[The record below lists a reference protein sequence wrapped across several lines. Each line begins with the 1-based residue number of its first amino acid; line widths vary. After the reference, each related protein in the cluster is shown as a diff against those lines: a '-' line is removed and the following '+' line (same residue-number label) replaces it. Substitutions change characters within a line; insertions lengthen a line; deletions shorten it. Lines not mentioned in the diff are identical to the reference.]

1 MRSNKN
7 SGPDRAVSENV
18 RSTLR
23 EGLLRWYREN
33 GRDLPWRKSY
43 IPYQVWI
50 SEIMLQQTQIKTML
64 PYFFRWMERFP
75 HPAAIAE
82 ASEDEILRHWEGL
95 GYYARAKN
103 IQKAARLMVSEHGG
117 NLPSDFES
125 VRKLPGVGQYTAGAI
140 MSFAFNADFPAADAN
155 AARILARIFDIS
167 IPSDCKEFRNAVWY
181 YATDILPK
189 GRSRDF
195 NQALMDFGSM
205 VCSPRGPLCGG
216 CPIASC
222 CESMRLGVAEARPV
236 NRAKKTVTNVDRAI
250 GICIGKGEVLLRK
263 RPAQGLMPNLWEFPG
278 GEARSGESPEEAL
291 RRAWHEEFG
300 AEPGQLEKLAVIK
313 HSHTSFRVT
322 LHVFLCNTFPREMRG
337 LTSRVRLIP
346 AADLDSLAFPS
357 AHRKAIRDLA
367 EKRPEL
373 FSIRPSNKILLPL

>member
-1 MRSNKN
+1 MRSNKID
-7 SGPDRAVSENV
+7 SGPERAVSEKV
-18 RSTLR
+18 RSALQ

-33 GRDLPWRKSY
+33 GRDLPWRRSY

-75 HPAAIAE
+75 DPFAIAE
-82 ASEDEILRHWEGL
+82 ASEDEILRYWEGL

-103 IQKAARLMVSEHGG
+103 IHKAARLIATEYGG

-125 VRKLPGVGQYTAGAI
+125 VRRLPGVGQYTAGAI

-155 AARILARIFDIS
+155 AARILARLFDIS
-167 IPSDCKEFRNAVWY
+167 TPADSKVFRSAVWY
-181 YATDILPK
+181 YATDILPT

-205 VCSPRGPLCGG
+205 VCSPREPLCGE

-222 CESMRLGVAEARPV
+222 CEGMRLGVAEARPV
-236 NRAKKTVTNVDRAI
+236 NGAKKAVTNVDRAI
-250 GICIGKGEVLLRK
+250 GICIGNGKVLLRK
-263 RPAQGLMPNLWEFPG
+263 RPASGLMPNLWEFPG
-278 GEARSGESPEEAL
+278 GEARPGEEPEDAL
-291 RRAWHEEFG
+291 RRAWHDEFG
-300 AEPGQLEKLAVIK
+300 TGPGPLEKIAVIK

-322 LHVFLCNTFPREMRG
+322 LHVFLCNAFPREMRD
-337 LTSRVRLIP
+337 RVRLIS
-346 AADLDSLAFPS
+346 AAELDSLAFPS
-357 AHRKAIRDLA
+357 AHRKAIRNLA
-367 EKRPEL
+367 GKRPEL
-373 FSIRPSNKILLPL
+373 FSQIE